1 MAGERIL
8 QNEISRLGQSQDE
21 RSPAALDPAYAPVDG
36 RTPGERLAEA
46 RRLAENLR
54 FYGSDPQT
62 PDGNW
67 QGLFPTGGE
76 AELLA
81 RDDGSLA
88 PHLGLFGA
96 FLDMLGPAHAAL
108 NDLTARHLDFQYRRV
123 LGFEA
128 LPAQPERAH
137 LVLALKKGATPVNVT
152 PALRFTAGK
161 GSDGRER
168 LYAPLRET
176 LVGQGKISALHSVYR
191 DAGGVRFAPVANS
204 ADGLGTALDPARPQ
218 WSAFGHG
225 RLAAAPLGFA
235 LASSLLR
242 LAEGR
247 REIKA
252 VLDVAFAESAGLSGQ
267 QIADALQ
274 AFVSGAKGWLGPF
287 PLNGTLAGGQLGLGF
302 TVPHG
307 EPAVVDYDAAVH
319 GPANAALATDRPVVH
334 FLLRPEAAAAYEA
347 LAKLRLDKAKL
358 TVAVDGIK
366 GLNLENDFGALNP
379 KKAFLPFGPQPVK
392 GSRFMVGCPE
402 ALGKPLTDLKISL
415 RWQGAPGNFA
425 TWYRDYTS
433 VASVSDGI
441 AARLLYRDGAGTE
454 TSRELNLMNRV
465 DGVTT
470 LSPNAPAT
478 AYYLPV
484 FTEQRLVY
492 SLLAGGSGASR
503 RAGKQFMKARPIFLQ
518 ESVPPPAVRSGFVTI
533 ALVDDFLHADYRRQT
548 MEEARKTSGAKVL
561 NEPYTPTVQD
571 ISLSYAAQSA
581 VADLTRDDQ
590 TSFAASLDL
599 QFFQVGPF
607 GQRREHP
614 YLRRDL
620 AWVAEKKI
628 SLLPRFADQ
637 GEFIIG
643 VEGVAAGDSIHLL
656 LQVAEGSADPE
667 LSAQAVRWSVLCDN
681 HWRPV
686 AAEEMAIDTTR
697 HLRAS
702 GLLGIVLSRHTTT
715 DNSWLPAGPV
725 WLKAAITEDSG
736 AACQLLGVEANA
748 LEVIRLWPADGPA
761 PAVDTLA
768 PGSIAKLLAP
778 PAGLK
783 TVSQPYASFAG
794 RAGESAAMLN
804 RRAAERLRHRQRCIT
819 PWDYERLLLENF
831 PGVHRVKCIPHA
843 SESSWM
849 AAGHLLIVAIPDL
862 RNRNLPDLLQPKVD
876 LDTLTRMTE
885 LAQSHAS
892 PQVVVGVRNPAY
904 QPIRLDFKV
913 RFRPGHPFDH
923 SRQQLHQAIVEALSP
938 WAFAGGRQLDFGG
951 RIYRSALL
959 DFIEELPYVDFV
971 TDFRCGPA
979 GDGDLLLRDVAEIVA
994 ERPDTILV
1002 SAARHLIAEVTD

>member
-1 MAGERIL
+1 MAGQRIL

-21 RSPAALDPAYAPVDG
+21 RSPAALDPAYAPIDG

-46 RRLAENLR
+46 RRLAAHLR
-54 FYGSDPQT
+54 YYAADADQAAGD
-62 PDGNW
+62 W
-67 QGLFPTGGE
+67 QGFFPAGGE
-76 AELLA
+76 AGLLA
-81 RDDGSLA
+81 ADDGSLA
-88 PHLGLFGA
+88 PHLGLFGG
-96 FLDMLGPAHAAL
+96 FLDMLAPAGAAL
-108 NDLTARHLDFQYRRV
+108 NELTARHLDFQYRRV
-123 LGFEA
+123 LGFEP

-137 LVLALKKGATPVNVT
+137 LALTLKKGAAPLAIT
-152 PALRFTAGK
+152 PAQRFTAGK
-161 GSDGRER
+161 GADGKER

-176 LVGQGKISALHSVYR
+176 VIGQGKISALHSVYH
-191 DAGGVRFAPVANS
+191 DAGGVRFAPIANS
-204 ADGLGTALDPARPQ
+204 ADGLGTPLAADQPQ
-218 WSAFGHG
+218 WPAFGHDG
-225 RLAAAPLGFA
+225 LAAAPLGFA
-235 LASSLLR
+235 LASSLLK

-247 REIKA
+247 RDIKA
-252 VLDVAFAESAGLSGQ
+252 ELEVAFAASAGLGGQ
-267 QIADALQ
+267 QIADCLQ
-274 AFVSGAKGWLGPF
+274 AFVSGPKGWLGPF
-287 PLNGTLAGGQLGLGF
+287 PLSGTLSGSQLGLAF
-302 TVPHG
+302 TVPEG
-307 EPAVVDYDAAVH
+307 EPAVVGYDAAVH
-319 GPANAALATDRPVVH
+319 GGALSTQLPVVQL
-334 FLLRPEAAAAYEA
+334 LLRPESAAAYDG
-347 LAKLRLDKAKL
+347 LAQLRLDKARL
-358 TVAVDGIK
+358 SVAVDGMK

-392 GSRFMVGCPE
+392 GSRFMVGCEE
-402 ALGKPLTDLKISL
+402 ALAKPLTDLAIRL
-415 RWQGAPGNFA
+415 RWQGAPANFA

-441 AARLLYRDGAGTE
+441 ASRLLYRDGAGTE

-478 AYYLPV
+478 AHYLPV

-492 SLLAGGSGASR
+492 SLLSGGSGSSR
-503 RAGKQFMKARPIFLQ
+503 QAGKQLMKARPIFLMP
-518 ESVPPPAVRSGFVTI
+518 ESVPPPAVRSGFVTV

-561 NEPYTPTVQD
+561 NEPYTPTVQE
-571 ISLSYAAQSA
+571 ISLSYAARSA
-581 VADLTRDDQ
+581 LADLTRDDE
-590 TSFAASLDL
+590 TAFAASLDL
-599 QFFQVGPF
+599 QFFQVGAF

-620 AWVAEKKI
+620 GWVAEKKI
-628 SLLPRFADQ
+628 SLLPRHADQ
-637 GEFIIG
+637 GEFIVG
-643 VEGVAAGDSIHLL
+643 VDGVGAGESIHLL
-656 LQVAEGSADPE
+656 LQVAEGSADPG
-667 LSAQAVRWSVLCDN
+667 LTAQAVRWSVLCDN

-697 HLRAS
+697 GLRAS
-702 GLLGIVLSRHTTT
+702 GLIGIVLSRSTTT

-725 WLKAAITEDSG
+725 WLKAAIAQDSG
-736 AACQLLGVEANA
+736 AACQLLGVDANA
-748 LEVIRLWPADGPA
+748 LEVVRVWPADGPA
-761 PAVDTLA
+761 PAVETLA

-783 TVSQPYASFAG
+783 TVSQPYASFGG

-843 SESSWM
+843 SETSWM

-876 LDTLTRMTE
+876 LDTLTQMTA

-892 PQVVVGVRNPAY
+892 PQVTVRVRNPAY
-904 QPIRLDFKV
+904 QPVRLDFKV
-913 RFRPGHPFDH
+913 RFRPGLPFDH

-994 ERPDTILV
+994 ERPDAILV